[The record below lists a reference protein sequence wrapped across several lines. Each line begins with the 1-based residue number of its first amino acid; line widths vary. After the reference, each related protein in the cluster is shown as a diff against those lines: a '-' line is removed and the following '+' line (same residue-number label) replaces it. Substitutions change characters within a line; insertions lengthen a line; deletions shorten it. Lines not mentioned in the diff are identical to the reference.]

1 MKPIPILVVLVVAGY
16 VGFELFALQRTKYR
30 TEPLYIFDQFLL
42 AHHAVTKCG
51 SPGEGRLAQFR
62 RNLRSVAARAAREL
76 AESNPE
82 SSPEQIERMIDARDA
97 EREREVD
104 AIVQAKGCED
114 PQIKTLLKRFEI
126 RARLRVG

>member
-1 MKPIPILVVLVVAGY
+1 MSILVILVVAGY
-16 VGFELFALQRTKYR
+16 IGFELFALQRTKYR

-51 SPGEGRLAQFR
+51 SPEAGRLVQFR

-76 AESNPE
+76 AESSPE
-82 SSPEQIERMIDARDA
+82 SSPEQIEQMISARNA
-97 EREREVD
+97 EREREVE
-104 AIVQAKGCED
+104 AIVRAQGCDGPE
-114 PQIKTLLKRFEI
+114 IKTLLKRFEI